1 VVGNRDGTLACE
13 PPPRE
18 PPPLPEGTF
27 TDSCSGCA
35 LETEGGVLRCEQCK
49 GGDGRLHASM
59 LPVGTCGSD
68 EVVANHDGALGCERR
83 GGGGQEASRRH
94 EQRTRHAAATQPN
107 APDIPNGTYTASCEG
122 CALVNEQARLPV
134 RAHLSGREP

>member
-1 VVGNRDGTLACE
+1 MRLAHPSAGGASHGRRICAQPDEVVGNRDGTLACE

-35 LETEGGVLRCEQCK
+35 LEAEGGAPVLRCEQCK

-59 LPVGTCGSD
+59 LPVGTCGAD

-83 GGGGQEASRRH
+83 
-94 EQRTRHAAATQPN
+94 
-107 APDIPNGTYTASCEG
+107 
-122 CALVNEQARLPV
+122 
-134 RAHLSGREP
+134 SGDLI